1 MYLLQHHVDIYI
13 TTHAHT
19 EKSRPNFGRSISCYL
34 LVQHIRKHTQLQ
46 LVTNILFVSYI
57 MRLVHVQKVY
67 YGQCNVNK
75 SKRHFDRML
84 PKENEKYVRLNS
96 VHQQKFYILRLFS
109 SLIPRNGS
117 FGLSHCLCLCI
128 FMSNAFS
135 LSFSP
140 LNSIQNTTP
149 MRVALK
155 PSSIWYSYTTTAIHI
170 FRSFNFF
177 LFVVNTHWWLSKIY
191 INFIVYIW
199 LVCVYSI
206 WKKELQKQQ
215 Q

>member
-19 EKSRPNFGRSISCYL
+19 EKSRPNFGRSISYYL

-46 LVTNILFVSYI
+46 LVTKILFVSYI

-67 YGQCNVNK
+67 YGQCHVNK

-135 LSFSP
+135 LLFSAQFHSEHNTNACCSQALVNLIFVYDYCDTYISLVQFLSFCCKHT
-140 LNSIQNTTP
+140 L
-149 MRVALK
+149 VA
-155 PSSIWYSYTTTAIHI
+155 
-170 FRSFNFF
+170 
-177 LFVVNTHWWLSKIY
+177 
-191 INFIVYIW
+191 
-199 LVCVYSI
+199 
-206 WKKELQKQQ
+206 
-215 Q
+215 